1 MSALPTSV
9 RSWMPRAFGAI
20 AAILVLAASEAVAQT
35 PVAPASEK
43 APARLAEGSARRGL
57 LYEIKSDAGTVY
69 LFGTIHVGK
78 PEFYPL
84 DAKVN
89 NAFAASSALY
99 LEVNLSDASLVTNAS
114 TMATYPE
121 GT

>member
-1 MSALPTSV
+1 MSALPTSD
-9 RSWMPRAFGAI
+9 RSWLPRNRSWTPRAFGAI
-20 AAILVLAASEAVAQT
+20 AAILLLAASEAVAQM
-35 PVAPASEK
+35 PAAPASEK
-43 APARLAEGSARRGL
+43 APARSAEGSARRGL

-89 NAFAASSALY
+89 NALAASSTLY
-99 LEVNLSDASLVTNAS
+99 LEV
-114 TMATYPE
+114 
-121 GT
+121 